1 MPLSKIFQLYLGS
14 QFYWWMKPQYPE
26 KTTNM
31 SQVTEKLYHIML
43 YRVHLAMNG
52 VRTHNFSGD
61 RPLLFKGFAFKFIYT
76 ILKLLTVTFFEI
88 TIVVSSASGVWQG
101 VLNTT
106 LICDKKYSVTCSRSW
121 FSLDILVFLYQ

>member
-1 MPLSKIFQLYLGS
+1 
-14 QFYWWMKPQYPE
+14 MKPQYPE

-52 VRTHNFSGD
+52 VRTHNLSGD

-76 ILKLLTVTFFEI
+76 ILKLLTVMFFEI
-88 TIVVSSASGVWQG
+88 TIVVSSASDVWQG

>member
-1 MPLSKIFQLYLGS
+1 
-14 QFYWWMKPQYPE
+14 MKPQYPE

-52 VRTHNFSGD
+52 VHTHNLSGD
-61 RPLLFKGFAFKFIYT
+61 RSLLFKGFAFKFIYT
-76 ILKLLTVTFFEI
+76 ILKLLTVMFFEI

-106 LICDKKYSVTCSRSW
+106 LICDKNIK
-121 FSLDILVFLYQ
+121 